1 MAFPAFTSFFYAF
14 GGQLLRSWSYF
25 SMVAWNIFIYSN
37 VLSMY
42 FYNYDGEFRIVVLLK
57 IETEKNSVYWLT
69 CHDCHQHL

>member
-42 FYNYDGEFRIVVLLK
+42 FYKYDGEFRIVVLK
-57 IETEKNSVYWLT
+57 IETRNFINWLT
-69 CHDCHQHL
+69 CQDCHQHI